1 MNPIKDAQ
9 EKFDDKFRSFGKP
22 SFSKGDTMVYG
33 KVIEEEIVHHLHARD
48 RAIIA
53 AVADI
58 AENMR
63 DVYDD
68 DVDNRNDKYRIEG
81 YNKALKEIITR
92 LQANLE

>member
-1 MNPIKDAQ
+1 MNNPIKAAQ
-9 EKFDDKFRSFGKP
+9 EKADRELQHEYYLKE
-22 SFSKGDTMVYG
+22 Y
-33 KVIEEEIVHHLHARD
+33 LHARD

-92 LQANLE
+92 LNV